1 MPRAA
6 RGRTGATTSLTRTGV
21 WINRAIWAV
30 ALIVMAFS
38 AGTVYQLLVAYAVPW
53 WQAWMLAP
61 AVDIALCVGLVGDRA
76 LHRHGAR
83 VGWGTTLR
91 WTTAL
96 ITLALNTAGSA
107 ITPQGPDIGA
117 VLIHAVAPVLLI
129 VLTEAGQAYQ
139 LAFTQLAATA
149 ASPEPMAAERTTAD
163 GRPAPAAAPVSR
175 PAASERKPAASP
187 SRTAFAAALAQQIR
201 RAPAWRPDYAALMAD
216 TGMSRS
222 WCEKRVAEARDL
234 AAIPRLNGNGGRPS
248 PAALAALP
256 DLDLTP
262 SPTS

>member
-1 MPRAA
+1 MPRTAPA
-6 RGRTGATTSLTRTGV
+6 RTSTTTALTRTGV

-76 LHRHGAR
+76 LHRHGTR

-139 LAFTQLAATA
+139 LAFTQLATTATP
-149 ASPEPMAAERTTAD
+149 PEPLAPQRTTTA
-163 GRPAPAAAPVSR
+163 GRPAPAPAPPPR
-175 PAASERKPAASP
+175 PAASDRKPASST
-187 SRTAFAAALAQQIR
+187 SRTEFAAALAEQIR
-201 RAPAWRPDYAALMAD
+201 RAPAWRPDYAALTAD

-234 AAIPRLNGNGGRPS
+234 AAIPRLNGNGGQTS

-256 DLDLTP
+256 DLDLT
-262 SPTS
+262 SAPTS

>member
-1 MPRAA
+1 MPRTA
-6 RGRTGATTSLTRTGV
+6 RGRRDTAALLNRTGL

-76 LHRHGAR
+76 LHRHGTR

-107 ITPQGPDIGA
+107 ITPQGPDIGG

-149 ASPEPMAAERTTAD
+149 ASPESLAADRTTAA
-163 GRPAPAAAPVSR
+163 GRPASAAAPAPR
-175 PAASERKPAASP
+175 PAASDQKPAASP
-187 SRTAFAAALAQQIR
+187 SRTEFAAALAQQIR
-201 RAPAWRPDYAALMAD
+201 RAPDWRPDYAALMAD